1 MLPSDLVVIMG
12 WLDSPECIEGM
23 SELRRLYFKAFATS
37 AFALWARYVK
47 SDCYHSLIDQNM
59 NSNEELVNLQAQHI
73 RLGQVSSSGCA
84 YTEFRLVFRKT
95 NKDAT
100 KGACKNS

>member
-23 SELRRLYFKAFATS
+23 SELRRLYFKAFATT
-37 AFALWARYVK
+37 AFALWARYIK

-73 RLGQVSSSGCA
+73 RLGQVSPSGCP